1 MESISA
7 TDRYTVV
14 VKLKEP
20 RLGALAAILDDWAAR
35 TYFPE
40 VIKEHGD
47 VSDWRNLVG
56 TGPFMLTD
64 WTKDSSVTWDKNPD
78 YWGTDEKYPG
88 NRLPYV
94 DRLRSL
100 TMPEVA
106 TQLAALHTGKVDYL
120 GSLGG
125 SQLKTIDQVESLQQ
139 TNPDIVIWPF
149 AFRNDNAYGM
159 NVQIEPFDD
168 IRVRKAMQMA
178 INLEEISSAYYRG
191 YADTIPQGMLRDGA
205 RTNADFGLRF
215 RTEDGSCSC
224 GAVGPDEVQG
234 RWKRTER
241 RRF

>member
-1 MESISA
+1 
-7 TDRYTVV
+7 
-14 VKLKEP
+14 
-20 RLGALAAILDDWAAR
+20 
-35 TYFPE
+35 
-40 VIKEHGD
+40 
-47 VSDWRNLVG
+47 
-56 TGPFMLTD
+56 
-64 WTKDSSVTWDKNPD
+64 
-78 YWGTDEKYPG
+78 
-88 NRLPYV
+88 
-94 DRLRSL
+94 
-100 TMPEVA
+100 MPEVA
-106 TQLAALHTGKVDYL
+106 TQLAALRTGKVDYL